1 MCFSLSNS
9 IISKLMLF
17 NVFYVYLCMFYRLLK
32 ECERQSKRMNHEIVW
47 LCLDCQAKCR
57 CCWCNLTVQC
67 FYINIIHSSLHV
79 ASVWVKK
86 RRAVKLPPLHIVYV
100 LCVCTF
106 RLKEFE
112 RDYYHVKIHRRFSS
126 MLSLKQLFSIISFRF
141 MSFCQHQHIF
151 MRFAIYFS
159 LSIFCTCENDI
170 FLFYSL
176 CASLGFYTVLHN
188 LIYYSKRNKFLIAI
202 LSTNLT
208 VFLFSLKIHFA
219 ENWLTA
225 KKWYGSKWR
234 RRARFF

>member
-1 MCFSLSNS
+1 MYIYVCF
-9 IISKLMLF
+9 I
-17 NVFYVYLCMFYRLLK
+17 RLLK
-32 ECERQSKRMNHEIVW
+32 ESERQSKRMNHEIVW

-57 CCWCNLTVQC
+57 WCWCNLTVQC

-112 RDYYHVKIHRRFSS
+112 RDYYHVEIHRRFSS
-126 MLSLKQLFSIISFRF
+126 MMSLKQLFSIISFRF

-202 LSTNLT
+202 LS
-208 VFLFSLKIHFA
+208 
-219 ENWLTA
+219 
-225 KKWYGSKWR
+225 
-234 RRARFF
+234 